1 MRNLTIQRTKSFVGC
16 LMKVQVYIEDHERFD
31 TVINEVPCRKLFDL
45 KNGEAKSLHI
55 SEEAAKIFVIMDQAS
70 KNYCNDYY
78 NLPAGTEDVSLT
90 GRNHYNP
97 GAGNPF
103 RFDGVTDEDV
113 LANRKKGGK
122 KGLWILIAALILGVV
137 IGLVSNLDFNLFAVK
152 EKAFTKDGLTL
163 TLTNQFKDVDPGN
176 YVAFYES
183 ETLEIMVGTFRDPYG
198 QKPGE
203 SVADVTLEEYGW
215 GLIKTNAETA
225 RSQLEKDGDLY
236 YYVFDEIFD
245 RKYFTYI
252 TYIYKSDDAFWYV
265 DFITEKDNVEE
276 YRDEISQ
283 WAHTVT
289 FEGAAQ

>member
-1 MRNLTIQRTKSFVGC
+1 MRNLSIQRTKSFVGC

-78 NLPAGTEDVSLT
+78 NLPAGNEDVSLT

-122 KGLWILIAALILGVV
+122 KGLLILIAALILGVV
-137 IGLVSNLDFNLFAVK
+137 IGLLSNLDFNLFSVK
-152 EKAFTKDGLTL
+152 EKTFTKNGLTL

-183 ETLEIMVGTFRDPYG
+183 DIMMVGTFTEPFSLSEGFGDLTV
-198 QKPGE
+198 Q
-203 SVADVTLEEYGW
+203 EYGE
-215 GLIKTNAETA
+215 GLIKFNKQTA
-225 RSQLEKDGDLY
+225 GAGLELIQDGDLY
-236 YYVFDEIFD
+236 YYVWDDIFD
-245 RKYFTYI
+245 RRYYTFVTYL
-252 TYIYKSDDAFWYV
+252 YKSDDAFWYV
-265 DFITEKDNVEE
+265 DFIVEKEDYESQ
-276 YRDEISQ
+276 RDQISK

-289 FEGAAQ
+289 FDGAAE

>member
-78 NLPAGTEDVSLT
+78 NLPAGTEDVILT

-113 LANRKKGGK
+113 LEIDSNR
-122 KGLWILIAALILGVV
+122 LSYSRRSVPFIRDYTVD
-137 IGLVSNLDFNLFAVK
+137 LD
-152 EKAFTKDGLTL
+152 
-163 TLTNQFKDVDPGN
+163 
-176 YVAFYES
+176 
-183 ETLEIMVGTFRDPYG
+183 
-198 QKPGE
+198 
-203 SVADVTLEEYGW
+203 
-215 GLIKTNAETA
+215 AET
-225 RSQLEKDGDLY
+225 
-236 YYVFDEIFD
+236 V
-245 RKYFTYI
+245 T
-252 TYIYKSDDAFWYV
+252 KS
-265 DFITEKDNVEE
+265 
-276 YRDEISQ
+276 RL
-283 WAHTVT
+283 
-289 FEGAAQ
+289 